1 MTNQQSKPPK
11 GGRDFYRAQ
20 QKQKR
25 WWLKTMLKTKKPQD
39 ALREKLVLYWH
50 NHLCS
55 GQQKVVNS
63 SYETGY
69 MPIQNGLFRRFAAGN
84 YRDLVREFNRDP
96 ANLYY
101 LDGILKVTGSATTDI
116 QARGFPLRVGVDG
129 QLQQGFSGKLDD
141 LRIYNRALTQTE
153 IQQDMAR
160 PVALP

>member
-1 MTNQQSKPPK
+1 MAEWNFENAAHLLRRAAFGGTVEEIQEFLAAHASVAEAVEDILDFKAIKKKPPK

-39 ALREKLVLYWH
+39 ALREKMVLYWH

-55 GQQKVVNS
+55 GQQKVVDS
-63 SYETGY
+63 SNETGY

-84 YRDLVREFNRDP
+84 FRDLVREFNRDP

-101 LDGILKVTGSATTDI
+101 
-116 QARGFPLRVGVDG
+116 
-129 QLQQGFSGKLDD
+129 
-141 LRIYNRALTQTE
+141 
-153 IQQDMAR
+153 
-160 PVALP
+160 